1 MGRHSK
7 VWELREEYRE
17 DLRRAKKLF
26 PTILGHVR
34 TSRVALVGFTSRT
47 SRVAGR
53 IYPNRLP
60 YSLLLP
66 SYDYLIS
73 IWSTRYDSEEDY
85 FKIFLMLH
93 EAVHIPPDGHEDGAP
108 GYRKTVCHDI
118 EDFKFLREAY
128 GLHLDNMKDVLNGER
143 HLVKDKDDSEKVK
156 RFPRTVKI
164 G

>member
-7 VWELREEYRE
+7 FWEIRE
-17 DLRRAKKLF
+17 DYRSDLKRAKKLF
-26 PTILGHVR
+26 PTVLGHVR
-34 TSRVALVGFTSRT
+34 TKRVALVGFTAAT

-53 IYPNRLP
+53 IYPNRKP

-66 SYDYLIS
+66 DYDYLIS
-73 IWSTRYDSEEDY
+73 IWSTRYDNAEEH
-85 FKIFLMLH
+85 FRIFLMLH
-93 EAVHIPPDGHEDGAP
+93 EAVHIPPDGHEEGAP

-128 GLHLDNMKDVLNGER
+128 GLHLDNMKDVLKGER
-143 HLVKDKDDSEKVK
+143 HLLKDDSEKVK